1 MVDCEVRIAALEA
14 ANWELGA
21 EAADLRLELVSAGY
35 RYRGAVG
42 AWGRAL
48 GVDASFERVPE
59 NILAKET
66 AALRARLA
74 AAEAEVARYRA
85 VERME
90 QRGGYIHLRKVA

>member
-1 MVDCEVRIAALEA
+1 MVDDAERIAALEA
-14 ANWELGA
+14 ANRELGA

-35 RYRGAVG
+35 RYRGTVG

-48 GVDASFERVPE
+48 GVDVSCERVPE
-59 NILAKET
+59 NTLADET
-66 AALRARLA
+66 RRLKARLA

-90 QRGGYIHLRKVA
+90 ERGGYIHLRRVA